1 MRIFARRSVILRL
14 VVLAVVVFGLTRVHD
29 LGYAAVTAVAFI
41 AILGSLVL
49 IHELGHFLT
58 ARLFGVRVEE
68 FGLGF
73 PPRVYPSKEKAEA
86 LHARG
91 KTIYSLNA
99 LPLGGFVRL
108 AGENGVVS
116 ATDVQPSTPG
126 AASLSGNAA
135 PEDDP
140 HAFANKPAWQRAV
153 ILAAGAFNN
162 MVLAIVLVFV
172 TLAFIGTPQ
181 AYTEVTKIA
190 LGSPAER
197 GGLQPGDRIIAVGGK
212 TVASLDDVH
221 NAAVANAGKHLSLTV
236 RRGVKDVTVTVVPRL
251 PQQTPG
257 DQGAIGLMT
266 TPVDPHNVPASLG
279 DAATTAIA
287 IPVNVVQGV
296 WALIDH
302 PANAATSSAGAASS
316 ISLTSA
322 YITFGGQ
329 HVNEATNVPV
339 PDAASAVAVDPCA
352 VVQGASG
359 GGVTGPI
366 GIIRQV
372 GCEANNIGTVGWT
385 PLLSLVV
392 DLTATLAIVNLLPFP
407 ALDGGRLVFVLIAL
421 VTRRKVR
428 PRTEALVHALGMAA
442 LLSLMLVISV
452 HDVTNWFSGA
462 AVYN

>member
-1 MRIFARRSVILRL
+1 MYRL
-14 VVLAVVVFGLTRVHD
+14 VVIAAIAIGLSRVHD
-29 LGYAAVTAVAFI
+29 VGYGVITAAAFI

-86 LHARG
+86 LRARG
-91 KTIYSLNA
+91 KTVYSLNA

-108 AGENGVVS
+108 AGENGVAASTDAS
-116 ATDVQPSTPG
+116 AATPG
-126 AASLSGNAA
+126 LASLSGDVA

-140 HAFANKPAWQRAV
+140 HAFGNKPPWQRAIV
-153 ILAAGAFNN
+153 LAAGAFNN

-172 TLAFIGTPQ
+172 TLAFIGTPR
-181 AYTEVTKIA
+181 AYTEAIKVA
-190 LGSPAER
+190 LGSPAQR
-197 GGLQPGDRIIAVGGK
+197 AGIQPGDRIIVVGGVA
-212 TVASLDDVH
+212 VASLDDIH
-221 NAAVANAGKHLSLTV
+221 NASVANMGKNLSVTV
-236 RRGVKDVTVTVVPRL
+236 RRGTADVTVNVVPRT

-257 DQGAIGLMT
+257 DQGAMGLVT
-266 TPVDPHNVPASLG
+266 SPVGAHNVPSSFG
-279 DAATTAIA
+279 VAAKSAIA
-287 IPVNVVQGV
+287 IPVNVVQAV
-296 WALIDH
+296 WALVVH
-302 PANAATSSAGAASS
+302 PPSAGASTGPANGPLPPVLPSTPGDS
-316 ISLTSA
+316 VPQTSV
-322 YITFGGQ
+322 YLTFGGR
-329 HVNEATNVPV
+329 HVLEKTF
-339 PDAASAVAVDPCA
+339 VAVPGAVTEDPCTA
-352 VVQGASG
+352 VQGAAG
-359 GGVTGPI
+359 GGLTGPV

-421 VTRRKVR
+421 VTRRKVK

-452 HDVTNWFSGA
+452 NDISNWVHGA